1 MLYVDATIN
10 ESMLLGPVYYSYTL
24 NDNETLV
31 VDISSSELPGD
42 FPLPCAYG
50 KCARDN
56 VCPCRLKSVGCW
68 QYCKCAKS
76 EFKNPKMA
84 EIYV

>member
-10 ESMLLGPVYYSYTL
+10 ESMFLGPVYYSYTL

-42 FPLPCAYG
+42 FPLPCTYG
-50 KCARDN
+50 K
-56 VCPCRLKSVGCW
+56 
-68 QYCKCAKS
+68 
-76 EFKNPKMA
+76 
-84 EIYV
+84 